1 MMQLVLTGNSLTIR
15 DVIAVA
21 HAGPDEI
28 SLALSPRSQAAV
40 TRASQAVAQ
49 IVEDGRVV
57 YGINT
62 GFGAFKN
69 TRISRDDLRQLQL
82 NIVRSHAA
90 GMGHPIET
98 DVVRAMMLVRANTL
112 ASGYSGARLETI
124 QLLLRMIERGVHPV
138 VPRQGSLGASG
149 DLAPLAHIALV
160 LIGEGEAEFRGE
172 IMPGAQ
178 ALAQAGLNPIE
189 LAPKE
194 GLALTNG
201 TAFMVA
207 LGCLA
212 VEEAENAVF
221 AANVAGAL
229 TLEALHGTPAAF
241 DPRIHAVRPHPYQI
255 ATAELMRMLIEN
267 SGFVRSV
274 PSEDPQDAYSLRCIP
289 QVHGACSDA
298 VQTARR
304 IVATELNS
312 VTDNPL
318 IFFEPDGRP
327 IAISGGNFHGEPLAI
342 AYDHLALAMTELGN
356 ISERRLNRMTDR
368 ASNGGLLPAF
378 LTENGGLNSGF
389 MLTQYTAAA
398 LASENKA
405 LCFPASADSIPTSAN
420 VEDHVSNGPISGRQ
434 ARRVLRN
441 LEQILGIELMAAA
454 QAIDFRKQV
463 LGEDVHLG
471 KGTAPIYELIR
482 EHIPF
487 IPQDAMMAPHMNK
500 AAELVASGA
509 VRRAA
514 MTALDLQV
522 FQ

>member
-1 MMQLVLTGNSLTIR
+1 MTQLLLDGNTLTIPN
-15 DVIAVA
+15 VITVA
-21 HAGPDEI
+21 RAQPGEI
-28 SLALSPRSQAAV
+28 SLALSPQAREAV
-40 TRASQAVAQ
+40 ARASQAVEKIIA
-49 IVEDGRVV
+49 DGRVV

-69 TRISRDDLRQLQL
+69 TIIPKNALRQLQI
-82 NIVRSHAA
+82 NIVRSHSA
-90 GMGHPIET
+90 GTGHPLET
-98 DVVRAMMLVRANTL
+98 DIVRAMMLVRANTL
-112 ASGYSGARLETI
+112 ASGYSGVRVQTI
-124 QLLLRMIERGVHPV
+124 ELLLRMIERGVHPV

-160 LIGEGEAEFRGE
+160 MIGEGEAELGGE
-172 IMPGAQ
+172 IMPGAR
-178 ALAQAGLNPIE
+178 ALARAGLSPIE

-255 ATAELMRMLIEN
+255 ATAELLRYLIEG
-267 SGFVRSV
+267 SDFVRET

-289 QVHGACSDA
+289 QVHGACTDA
-298 VQTARR
+298 VENARR
-304 IVATELNS
+304 IVAIELNS

-318 IFFEPDGRP
+318 IFFEEDGRP
-327 IAISGGNFHGEPLAI
+327 VAVSGGNFHGEPLAI

-454 QAIDFRKQV
+454 QAIDFRKKS
-463 LGEDVHLG
+463 LGEEMRLG
-471 KGTAPIYELIR
+471 KGTAPVYQLIR

-487 IPQDAMMAPHMNK
+487 IPQDAVMAPHMAR
-500 AAELVASGA
+500 AAELVASGE
-509 VRRAA
+509 VRRVARE
-514 MTALDLQV
+514 ALD
-522 FQ
+522 F

>member
-1 MMQLVLTGNSLTIR
+1 M
-15 DVIAVA
+15 
-21 HAGPDEI
+21 
-28 SLALSPRSQAAV
+28 
-40 TRASQAVAQ
+40 
-49 IVEDGRVV
+49 
-57 YGINT
+57 
-62 GFGAFKN
+62 GAP
-69 TRISRDDLRQLQL
+69 L
-82 NIVRSHAA
+82 
-90 GMGHPIET
+90 ET
-98 DVVRAMMLVRANTL
+98 DIVRAMMLVRANTL

-124 QLLLRMIERGVHPV
+124 ELLLRMIERGVHPV

-160 LIGEGEAEFRGE
+160 MIGEGEAEFGGE
-172 IMPGAQ
+172 IMSGAD
-178 ALAQAGLNPIE
+178 ALARAELSPIE

-212 VEEAENAVF
+212 VNEAENAIFV
-221 AANVAGAL
+221 ANVAGAL

-255 ATAELMRMLIEN
+255 ATAELLRYLIED
-267 SGFVRSV
+267 SDFVRST

-289 QVHGACSDA
+289 QVHGACTDA
-298 VQTARR
+298 VENARR
-304 IVATELNS
+304 IVSIELNS

-318 IFFEPDGRP
+318 IFFKEDGSP
-327 IAISGGNFHGEPLAI
+327 MAISGGNFHGEPMAI
-342 AYDHLALAMTELGN
+342 AYDYLALAMTELGN
-356 ISERRLNRMTDR
+356 ISERRLNRMTDQ

-454 QAIDFRKQV
+454 QAIDFRKKA
-463 LGEDVHLG
+463 LGEDVQLG
-471 KGTAPIYELIR
+471 RGTAPVYELLR
-482 EHIPF
+482 QHIPF
-487 IPQDAMMAPHMNK
+487 IPQDTMMAPHMSR
-500 AAELVASGA
+500 AADLIASGE
-509 VRRAA
+509 VRRTARA
-514 MTALDLQV
+514 ALD
-522 FQ
+522 F

>member
-1 MMQLVLTGNSLTIR
+1 MKKLVLDGQHLTIEQVVQVAR
-15 DVIAVA
+15 TQPGEIAVT
-21 HAGPDEI
+21 
-28 SLALSPRSQAAV
+28 LSADSRQAVA
-40 TRASQAVAQ
+40 RASQAVAQ
-49 IVEDGRVV
+49 IVAEGRVV

-69 TRISRDDLRQLQL
+69 TTIPKNALRQLQI
-82 NIVRSHAA
+82 NIVRSHSA
-90 GMGHPIET
+90 GTGAPLET
-98 DVVRAMMLVRANTL
+98 EVVRAMMLVRANTL
-112 ASGYSGARLETI
+112 ASGYSGVRPETI
-124 QLLLRMIERGVHPV
+124 DLLLQMLERGVHPV

-160 LIGEGEAEFRGE
+160 MIGEGEAWFRGE
-172 IMPGAQ
+172 KMDGAQ
-178 ALAQAGLNPIE
+178 ALARAGLSPIQ

-212 VEEAENAVF
+212 VDEAENAIF

-241 DPRIHAVRPHPYQI
+241 DARIHAVRPHPQQV
-255 ATAELMRMLIEN
+255 ATARIMRELLQD
-267 SGFVRSV
+267 SDFVRGT

-289 QVHGACSDA
+289 QVHGACADA
-298 VQTARR
+298 VQKARQVVS
-304 IVATELNS
+304 IELNS

-318 IFFEPDGRP
+318 IFFEEDGTP
-327 IAISGGNFHGEPLAI
+327 VALSGGNFHGEPLAI

-378 LTENGGLNSGF
+378 LTEYGGLNSGF
-389 MLTQYTAAA
+389 MITQYTAAA

-420 VEDHVSNGPISGRQ
+420 VEDHDSNGPISGRQ

-454 QAIDFRKQV
+454 QAIDFRKNA
-463 LGEDVHLG
+463 LGNEVHLG
-471 KGTAPIYELIR
+471 QGTAPVYQLLR
-482 EHIPF
+482 QHIPF
-487 IPQDAMMAPHMNK
+487 IPQDAMMSPYMAL
-500 AAELVASGA
+500 AAKLVRSGQ
-509 VRRAA
+509 VR
-514 MTALDLQV
+514 QV
-522 FQ
+522 IKQ

>member
-1 MMQLVLTGNSLTIR
+1 MTHIILDGNSLTIS
-15 DVIAVA
+15 DVITVARARPGALTLEISPHARDAVA
-21 HAGPDEI
+21 
-28 SLALSPRSQAAV
+28 
-40 TRASQAVAQ
+40 RASQAVAQ
-49 IVEDGRVV
+49 IVADGRVV

-69 TRISRDDLRQLQL
+69 TTIPRNALRQLQI
-82 NIVRSHAA
+82 NIIRSHSA
-90 GMGHPIET
+90 GTGYPLDT
-98 DVVRAMMLVRANTL
+98 DIVRAMMLVRANTL
-112 ASGYSGARLETI
+112 ASGYSGVRLETI
-124 QLLLRMIERGVHPV
+124 ELLLRMIQRGVHPV

-160 LIGEGEAEFRGE
+160 MIGEGEAEFGGE
-172 IMPGAQ
+172 ILPGAE
-178 ALAQAGLNPIE
+178 ALARAGLSPIE

-212 VEEAENAVF
+212 VDEAENAVF
-221 AANVAGAL
+221 VANVAGAL
-229 TLEALHGTPAAF
+229 SLEALHGTPAAF

-255 ATAELMRMLIEN
+255 ATAELVRYLIED
-267 SGFVRSV
+267 SDFVRGA
-274 PSEDPQDAYSLRCIP
+274 PSDDPQDAYSLRCIP
-289 QVHGACSDA
+289 QVHGACTDA
-298 VQTARR
+298 VENARR
-304 IVATELNS
+304 IVSIELNS

-318 IFFEPDGRP
+318 IFFDENGAPT
-327 IAISGGNFHGEPLAI
+327 AISGGNFHGEPLAI
-342 AYDHLALAMTELGN
+342 AYDYLSLAMTELGN
-356 ISERRLNRMTDR
+356 ISERRLNRMTDQ

-454 QAIDFRKQV
+454 QAIDFRKEA
-463 LGEDVHLG
+463 LGHEVQLG
-471 KGTAPIYELIR
+471 KGTAPVYDLIR
-482 EHIPF
+482 QHIPF
-487 IPQDAMMAPHMNK
+487 IAQDAVMAPHMAK
-500 AAELVASGA
+500 AAELVASGQ
-509 VRRAA
+509 VRQAA
-514 MTALDLQV
+514 RTALD
-522 FQ
+522 F

>member
-1 MMQLVLTGNSLTIR
+1 MTQLLLDGNTLTIPN
-15 DVIAVA
+15 VITVA
-21 HAGPDEI
+21 RAQPGEI
-28 SLALSPRSQAAV
+28 SLALSPQAREAV
-40 TRASQAVAQ
+40 ARASQAVEKIIA
-49 IVEDGRVV
+49 DGRVV

-69 TRISRDDLRQLQL
+69 TIIPKNALRQLQI
-82 NIVRSHAA
+82 NIVRSHSA
-90 GMGHPIET
+90 GTGHPLET
-98 DVVRAMMLVRANTL
+98 DIVRAMMLVRANTL
-112 ASGYSGARLETI
+112 ASGYSGVRIQTI
-124 QLLLRMIERGVHPV
+124 ELLLRMIERGVHPV

-160 LIGEGEAEFRGE
+160 MIGEGEAELGGE

-178 ALAQAGLNPIE
+178 ALARAGLSPIE

-255 ATAELMRMLIEN
+255 ATAELLRYLIEG
-267 SGFVRSV
+267 SDFVRET

-289 QVHGACSDA
+289 QVHGACTDA
-298 VQTARR
+298 VENARR
-304 IVATELNS
+304 IVAIELNS

-318 IFFEPDGRP
+318 IFFEEDGRP
-327 IAISGGNFHGEPLAI
+327 VAVSGGNFHGEPLAI

-389 MLTQYTAAA
+389 MITQYTAAA

-405 LCFPASADSIPTSAN
+405 LSFPASADSIPTSAN

-434 ARRVLRN
+434 ARQVLRN
-441 LEQILGIELMAAA
+441 LEQILGIEIMAAA
-454 QAIDFRKQV
+454 QAIDFRKKS
-463 LGEDVHLG
+463 LGDEMQLG
-471 KGTAPIYELIR
+471 KGTAPVYQLIR

-487 IPQDAMMAPHMNK
+487 IPQDAVMAPHMAR
-500 AAELVASGA
+500 AAELVASGE

-514 MTALDLQV
+514 RETLD
-522 FQ
+522 F

>member
-1 MMQLVLTGNSLTIR
+1 MNQLNLDGLHLTIS

-21 HAGPDEI
+21 KAAPGDFTLAMSDE
-28 SLALSPRSQAAV
+28 SRAAV
-40 TRASQAVAQ
+40 RRASEAVEQ
-49 IVEDGRVV
+49 IIAENRIV

-69 TRISRDDLRQLQL
+69 TIIPKEALEQLQV
-82 NIVRSHAA
+82 NILRSHAA
-90 GMGHPIET
+90 GMGPPLDTEI
-98 DVVRAMMLVRANTL
+98 VRAMMLVRANTL
-112 ASGYSGARLETI
+112 ASGYSGVRLETI
-124 QLLLRMIERGVHPV
+124 RLLLDMLERGVHPI

-149 DLAPLAHIALV
+149 DLAPLAHMSLV
-160 LIGEGEAEFRGE
+160 MIGEGKAEVGGE
-172 IMPGAQ
+172 VLPGDE
-178 ALAQAGLNPIE
+178 ALARAGLSPIT

-212 VEEAENAVF
+212 VEEAENVTF
-221 AANVAGAL
+221 VANVAGAL
-229 TLEALHGTPAAF
+229 SLEALHGTPAAF

-255 ATAELMRMLIEN
+255 ATAELLRYLLED
-267 SGFVRSV
+267 SDFVRGRDSA
-274 PSEDPQDAYSLRCIP
+274 DPQDAYSLRCIP
-289 QVHGACSDA
+289 QVHGACAEA
-298 VQTARR
+298 VENARGVLE
-304 IVATELNS
+304 IELNS

-318 IFFEPDGRP
+318 IFFEEDGTP

-356 ISERRLNRMTDR
+356 ISERRLNRLTDR

-441 LEQILGIELMAAA
+441 LERMLGIELMAAA
-454 QAIDFRKQV
+454 QAIDFRKQK
-463 LGEDVHLG
+463 LGERVRLG
-471 KGTAPIYELIR
+471 KGTAPVYELIR
-482 EHIPF
+482 EYIPF
-487 IPQDAMMAPHMNK
+487 IETDVEMAPHMAK
-500 AAELVASGA
+500 AAELVASGEI
-509 VRRAA
+509 RRAVLA
-514 MTALDLQV
+514 KIDLG
-522 FQ
+522 

>member
-1 MMQLVLTGNSLTIR
+1 MSHIILDGNSLTIA
-15 DVIAVA
+15 DVITVTRARPGALTLAMSPQARAAVA
-21 HAGPDEI
+21 
-28 SLALSPRSQAAV
+28 
-40 TRASQAVAQ
+40 RASQAVAQ
-49 IVEDGRVV
+49 IVADGRVV

-69 TRISRDDLRQLQL
+69 TTIPKNALRQLQI
-82 NIVRSHAA
+82 NIVRSHSA
-90 GMGHPIET
+90 GTGYPLDADI
-98 DVVRAMMLVRANTL
+98 VRAMMLVRANTL
-112 ASGYSGARLETI
+112 ASGYSGVRVETI
-124 QLLLRMIERGVHPV
+124 ELLLGMIELGVHPV

-160 LIGEGEAEFRGE
+160 MIGEGEAEFGGE
-172 IMPGAQ
+172 IMSGAE
-178 ALAQAGLNPIE
+178 ALARAGLSPVE

-212 VEEAENAVF
+212 VQEAENAIFV
-221 AANVAGAL
+221 ANVAGAL
-229 TLEALHGTPAAF
+229 SLEALHGTPAAF
-241 DPRIHAVRPHPYQI
+241 DPRIHAVRPHPYQV
-255 ATAELMRMLIEN
+255 ATAELIRYLIEA
-267 SGFVRSV
+267 SDFVRGA

-289 QVHGACSDA
+289 QVHGACTDA
-298 VQTARR
+298 VENARR
-304 IVATELNS
+304 IVSIELNS

-318 IFFEPDGRP
+318 VFFDEAGAPM
-327 IAISGGNFHGEPLAI
+327 AISGGNFHGEPLAI
-342 AYDHLALAMTELGN
+342 AYDYLSLAMTELGN
-356 ISERRLNRMTDR
+356 ISERRLNRMTDQ

-454 QAIDFRKQV
+454 QAIDFRKKA
-463 LGEDVHLG
+463 LGDEVQLG
-471 KGTAPIYELIR
+471 KGTAPVYELIR
-482 EHIPF
+482 QHIPF
-487 IPQDAMMAPHMNK
+487 IAQDAVMAPHMAK
-500 AAELVASGA
+500 AAELVASGQ
-509 VRRAA
+509 VRQAA
-514 MTALDLQV
+514 RSALD
-522 FQ
+522 F

>member
-1 MMQLVLTGNSLTIR
+1 MTQLILDGYNLTIP

-21 HAGPDEI
+21 RRRDVSLQVSDE
-28 SLALSPRSQAAV
+28 ARAAV
-40 TRASQAVAQ
+40 RRASQAVEQ
-49 IVEDGRVV
+49 IVADNRIV

-69 TRISRDDLRQLQL
+69 TIIPKEALAQLQV

-90 GMGHPIET
+90 GMGPPLET
-98 DVVRAMMLVRANTL
+98 DVVRAMMLIRANTL
-112 ASGYSGARLETI
+112 ASGFSGVRLETI
-124 QLLLRMIERGVHPV
+124 RLLLDMLERGVHPI

-149 DLAPLAHIALV
+149 DLAPLAHMALV
-160 LIGEGEAEFRGE
+160 MIGEGRAEVDGVVMSGAEALRH
-172 IMPGAQ
+172 AD
-178 ALAQAGLNPIE
+178 LKPIT

-212 VEEAENAVF
+212 VEEAENVTF
-221 AANVAGAL
+221 VANVAGAL
-229 TLEALHGTPAAF
+229 SLEALNGTPVAF
-241 DPRIHAVRPHPYQI
+241 DPRIHAARPHPFQI
-255 ATAELMRMLIEN
+255 ATAELLRYLLE
-267 SGFVRSV
+267 SSRFVRNANSH
-274 PSEDPQDAYSLRCIP
+274 DPQDAYSLRCMP
-289 QVHGACSDA
+289 QVHGACAEA
-298 VQTARR
+298 VENTRGVLE
-304 IVATELNS
+304 IELNS

-318 IFFEPDGRP
+318 IFFEEDGTP
-327 IAISGGNFHGEPLAI
+327 IALSGGNFHGEPLAM
-342 AYDHLALAMTELGN
+342 AFDHLGLAMTELGN
-356 ISERRLNRMTDR
+356 ISERRLNRMIDQ
-368 ASNGGLLPAF
+368 ASNGQLLPAF

-434 ARRVLRN
+434 ARRILRN
-441 LEQILGIELMAAA
+441 LERMLGIELMAAA
-454 QAIDFRKQV
+454 QAIDFRRRK
-463 LGEDVHLG
+463 LGQDARLG
-471 KGTAPIYELIR
+471 RGTAPVYELIR

-487 IPQDAMMAPHMNK
+487 IEQDVEMAPYMQK
-500 AAELVASGA
+500 AAELVASGE

-514 MTALDLQV
+514 MTYLEL
-522 FQ
+522 